1 MPLVVEPG
9 RERIPRHLALLTLSS
24 AKLLVRRVGSDAIQ
38 PAAECRLALEGV
50 DLPRRRPERVLHDLL
65 RVLLVAGDPD
75 GESVHLVSVG
85 SDQRLGSV
93 GVMTPERLHEP
104 RVPIGLWSCRRTRRR
119 LSRRS
124 LKRRGIHLPLPFA
137 GTAGAP

>member
-9 RERIPRHLALLTLSS
+9 RERIPGHLALLALSS
-24 AKLLVRRVGSDAIQ
+24 AELLVRRIGGDAIE
-38 PAAECRLALEGV
+38 PTAECRLALEGV
-50 DLPRRRPERVLHDLL
+50 DLPRRRPERVLYDLF
-65 RVLLVAGDPD
+65 RILLVAGDPD

-85 SDQRLGSV
+85 SDQRLGCV
-93 GVMTPERLHEP
+93 DIMTPERLHEP

-119 LSRRS
+119 LPRRP

-137 GTAGAP
+137 GTAGAS